1 MAASQKLLCKNC
13 SEMRMSVERMIGM
26 NELIH
31 DATLYE
37 DIPESAGRLP
47 REMEVYKL
55 LEQLKIPF
63 KRLDHEPMATIEDCQ
78 GVDEILGIHMCKNL
92 FLCNSQKTVFYLLMM
107 PGEKK
112 FKTKE
117 LSKQIGSARLSFAP
131 EEFMEEYLYIS
142 PGAVSVM
149 GLMNDK
155 EHHVNLLIDEDVLK
169 EEFLGCHPC
178 VNTASLRL
186 KTSDV
191 IEKFLPF
198 TAHEYRKVHL
208 VGED

>member
-1 MAASQKLLCKNC
+1 
-13 SEMRMSVERMIGM
+13 M

-37 DIPESAGRLP
+37 DIPDSEGRRE
-47 REMEVYKL
+47 REMEVYRL
-55 LEQLKIPF
+55 LKSLEIPF
-63 KRLDHEPMATIEDCQ
+63 QRMDHEPMATIEACS

-92 FLCNSQKTVFYLLMM
+92 FLCNSQKTVFYLLLM

-131 EEFMEEYLYIS
+131 EEFMEEYLHIS

-155 EHHVNLLIDEDVLK
+155 ENHVNLLIDEDVLK

-186 KTSDV
+186 RTKDV
-191 IEKFLPF
+191 LSKFLPF
-198 TAHEYRKVHL
+198 VGHTYRTVHL
-208 VGED
+208 DGDDSMSVSA

>member
-1 MAASQKLLCKNC
+1 
-13 SEMRMSVERMIGM
+13 M

-37 DIPESAGRLP
+37 DIPDSEGRRE
-47 REMEVYKL
+47 REMEVYRL
-55 LEQLKIPF
+55 LKSLEIPF
-63 KRLDHEPMATIEDCQ
+63 QRMDHEPMATIEACR
-78 GVDEILGIHMCKNL
+78 GVDEVLGIHMCKNL
-92 FLCNSQKTVFYLLMM
+92 FLCNSQKTVFYLLLM

-131 EEFMEEYLYIS
+131 EEFMEEYLHIS

-155 EHHVNLLIDEDVLK
+155 ENRVNLLIDEDILK

-178 VNTASLRL
+178 VNTASLKLRTKEVL
-186 KTSDV
+186 S
-191 IEKFLPF
+191 KFLPF
-198 TAHEYRKVHL
+198 VGHTYRTVHL
-208 VGED
+208 DGDDSMSVSA

>member
-1 MAASQKLLCKNC
+1 
-13 SEMRMSVERMIGM
+13 M

-37 DIPESAGRLP
+37 DIPDSEGRRE
-47 REMEVYKL
+47 REMDVYRL
-55 LEQLKIPF
+55 LKSLEIPF
-63 KRLDHEPMATIEDCQ
+63 QRMDHEPMATIEACR

-92 FLCNSQKTVFYLLMM
+92 FLCNSQKTVFYLLLM

-131 EEFMEEYLYIS
+131 EEFMEEYLHIS

-155 EHHVNLLIDEDVLK
+155 ENHVNLLVDEDVLK

-186 KTSDV
+186 RTKDV
-191 IEKFLPF
+191 LSKFLPF
-198 TAHEYRKVHL
+198 VGHTYQTVHL
-208 VGED
+208 DGDDSMSVSA

>member
-1 MAASQKLLCKNC
+1 
-13 SEMRMSVERMIGM
+13 M
-26 NELIH
+26 NKLIH

-37 DIPESAGRLP
+37 DIPDTAGRLP

-55 LEQLKIPF
+55 LKQLDIPY
-63 KRLDHEPMATIEDCQ
+63 KRMDHEPMATIEACQ

-92 FLCNSQKTVFYLLMM
+92 FLCNSQKTAFYLLMM

-131 EEFMEEYLYIS
+131 EEFMEEYLHIS
-142 PGAVSVM
+142 PGAVSIM
-149 GLMNDK
+149 GLMNDR
-155 EHHVNLLIDEDVLK
+155 ENHVKLLMDEDVLK
-169 EEFLGCHPC
+169 EEYLGCHPC

-186 KTSDV
+186 KTGDV

-198 TAHEYRKVHL
+198 VKHEYREVHL
-208 VGED
+208 TGEDSTGEGV

>member
-1 MAASQKLLCKNC
+1 
-13 SEMRMSVERMIGM
+13 M
-26 NELIH
+26 NKLIH
-31 DATLYE
+31 DTTLYE
-37 DIPESAGRLP
+37 DIPEEKGRLT
-47 REMEVYKL
+47 REMEVYRL
-55 LEQLKIPF
+55 LARLEIPF
-63 KRLDHEPMATIEDCQ
+63 KRMDHEPMATIEACQ

-92 FLCNSQKTVFYLLMM
+92 FLCNSQKTVFYLLLM

-131 EEFMEEYLYIS
+131 EEFMEEYLHIS

-149 GLMNDK
+149 GLMNDR
-155 EHHVNLLIDEDVLK
+155 ENHVNLLIDEDVLK

-178 VNTASLRL
+178 VNTASLKL

-191 IEKFLPF
+191 LEKFLPF
-198 TAHEYRKVHL
+198 TGHEYRAVHL
-208 VGED
+208 VGDV

>member
-1 MAASQKLLCKNC
+1 
-13 SEMRMSVERMIGM
+13 M

-37 DIPESAGRLP
+37 DIPDSEGRRE
-47 REMEVYKL
+47 REMEVYRL
-55 LEQLKIPF
+55 LKSLEIPF
-63 KRLDHEPMATIEDCQ
+63 QRMDHEPMATIEACR

-92 FLCNSQKTVFYLLMM
+92 FLCNSQKTVFYLLLM

-131 EEFMEEYLYIS
+131 EEFMEEYLHIS

-155 EHHVNLLIDEDVLK
+155 ENHVNLLIDEDVLK

-178 VNTASLRL
+178 VNTASLKLRT
-186 KTSDV
+186 KDV
-191 IEKFLPF
+191 LSKFLPF
-198 TAHEYRKVHL
+198 VGHTYRTVHL
-208 VGED
+208 DGDDSMSVSA

>member
-1 MAASQKLLCKNC
+1 MCSIHFSLQKG
-13 SEMRMSVERMIGM
+13 MSIDM

-31 DATLYE
+31 DTTLYE
-37 DIPESAGRLP
+37 DIPDTAGRLP

-55 LEQLKIPF
+55 LKQLDIPY
-63 KRLDHEPMATIEDCQ
+63 KRLDHEPMATIEACR

-92 FLCNSQKTVFYLLMM
+92 FLCNSQKTAFYLLMM

-131 EEFMEEYLYIS
+131 GEFMEEYLHIS

-155 EHHVNLLIDEDVLK
+155 DNHVNLLIDEDVLK
-169 EEFLGCHPC
+169 EDVLGCHPC

-198 TAHEYRKVHL
+198 VKHEYRKVHL
-208 VGED
+208 TGEDSIDENA

>member
-1 MAASQKLLCKNC
+1 MN
-13 SEMRMSVERMIGM
+13 M

-37 DIPESAGRLP
+37 DIPASEGRRE
-47 REMEVYKL
+47 REMEVYRL
-55 LEQLKIPF
+55 LNSLEIPF
-63 KRLDHEPMATIEDCQ
+63 QRMDHEPMATIEACR

-92 FLCNSQKTVFYLLMM
+92 FLCNSQKTVFYLLLM

-131 EEFMEEYLYIS
+131 EEFMEEYLHIS

-155 EHHVNLLIDEDVLK
+155 ENHVNLLIDEDVLK

-178 VNTASLRL
+178 VNTASLRIRT
-186 KTSDV
+186 KDV
-191 IEKFLPF
+191 LSKFLPF
-198 TAHEYRKVHL
+198 VGHAYRTVHL
-208 VGED
+208 DGDDSMSVSA